1 MLSIPRGFSSHFLVP
16 PPRHCF
22 FFSVWR
28 VAVRFP
34 LCGGS
39 WLGCAFVP
47 ASVEGLAAKSGSL
60 VILQT
65 FNLYLT
71 MQLFKKDERKNLSS
85 YLIGPFLSEA
95 ISTSMGMNSSER
107 SSSTMTGLCRGG
119 GFPLSVVTFIFM
131 LGPSPMELR
140 ADNSIL

>member
-1 MLSIPRGFSSHFLVP
+1 M
-16 PPRHCF
+16 
-22 FFSVWR
+22 
-28 VAVRFP
+28 
-34 LCGGS
+34 
-39 WLGCAFVP
+39 P

-60 VILQT
+60 VILQIV
-65 FNLYLT
+65 NLYLT

-95 ISTSMGMNSSER
+95 ISSSMGMNSSER

-119 GFPLSVVTFIFM
+119 GFPLSVLTFIFM